1 MNKVLVFALGAVAG
15 SLVTWKLVEE
25 KYKAIAN
32 DEIASVV
39 EQFKKREETK
49 SKVLK
54 VEELDELVEE
64 PRFELVEEQ
73 IDEFTDEEKEEY
85 THKVEDLGYSNQP
98 LPREYVKPYVIAP
111 DEFGEFGNGTRCL
124 TYYSDFTLV
133 DDDDQIISNPE
144 DIIGDALEHFGEYE
158 EDSVHVRNESLE
170 CDFEIL
176 KSEKTFSEVYKG
188 DD

>member
-1 MNKVLVFALGAVAG
+1 MNKVFIFALGAVAG

-25 KYKAIAN
+25 KYRAIAN

-39 EQFKKREETK
+39 EQFKKREEEK
-49 SKVLK
+49 NRILK
-54 VEELDELVEE
+54 VEEFDEPVEE
-64 PRFELVEEQ
+64 PTY
-73 IDEFTDEEKEEY
+73 EFTDEEREEY

-133 DDDDQIISNPE
+133 DDNDQIISDPE
-144 DIIGDALEHFGEYE
+144 CLIGDGLEHFGDYE
-158 EDSVHVRNESLE
+158 EDSVHVRNEALE

-176 KSEKTFSEVYKG
+176 KSEKTFSEVYKE
-188 DD
+188 DE